1 MPPMRGWRVLLLYL
15 AERPS
20 ALRMTTHQHLRAL
33 ERLPSPSR
41 VLTYN
46 AASGAPAWL
55 RRLKFDAVVLHTT
68 FLCIRWYNRFPELK
82 RSVEWLAGLDAAKI
96 AFPQD
101 DYERGHLLDDWLGE
115 LGVGAICTPLPG
127 HATELYPRLSQTA
140 AIYHALTGY
149 LDKTATAR
157 FAGLP
162 PAGPERPLDIA
173 YRARRLPYWCG
184 SHGQLKHLIGEAV
197 LDAAPQHG
205 LACDIS
211 TRPQETIL
219 GQAWLD
225 FMASARATIGAE
237 SGSSVLDGRGAIRRK
252 IEGLLEERPDL
263 SFEKVAAQMPVGWDD
278 YRFFALSP
286 RHLEAVA
293 TKTAQILV
301 EGEYSGV
308 LEPERHYL
316 PVRRDFSDLDEV
328 LERARDPEL
337 LAQVARRAYEDVYER
352 GDYSTARLTR
362 LLEEVL
368 REHAGTGQASGVS
381 GVGFEA
387 VARAARVQGALA
399 RFRVPA
405 RHLLTLRPGEPA
417 QALAA
422 LGLVASDPAV
432 ARLVLDY
439 LLASDVREHVP
450 PRQALRDFLV
460 LGGLR
465 RERKGR
471 LGADVDEAA
480 HRVVLRSTA
489 GSDGAA
495 LTASG
500 LRELLERGSWEV
512 LWDGEDVRVTHR
524 VELAMPRD
532 APASLPTLS
541 FLARRR
547 PGHVADALSFL
558 FTRR

>member
-1 MPPMRGWRVLLLYL
+1 MGSMRGWRVLLLYL

-33 ERLPSPSR
+33 EQLPSPSR

-46 AASGAPAWL
+46 AAAGAPAWL
-55 RRLKFDAVVLHTT
+55 RRLRFDAVVLHTT
-68 FLCIRWYNRFPELK
+68 FLCIRWYDRFPELK

-127 HATELYPRLSQTA
+127 HADVLYPSLSQSA
-140 AIYHALTGY
+140 GIYHALTGY
-149 LDKTATAR
+149 LDQAETAR
-157 FAGLP
+157 FASIA
-162 PAGPERPLDIA
+162 PAGADRPLDIA
-173 YRARRLPYWCG
+173 YRARNLPYWIG
-184 SHGQLKHLIGEAV
+184 SHGQLKHLVGEAT
-197 LDAAPQHG
+197 LAAAPRHG
-205 LACDIS
+205 LVTDIS

-219 GQAWLD
+219 GGAWLD

-252 IEGLLEERPDL
+252 IEALLREQPDL
-263 SFEKVAAQMPVGWDD
+263 TFDEVATQMPPGWDD

-316 PVRRDFSDLDEV
+316 PVRRDFSDLDDA

-337 LAQVARRAYEDVYER
+337 LGRVAQQAYEDVYES

-368 REHAGTGQASGVS
+368 REHAGEGRPGRGGA
-381 GVGFEA
+381 GFEA
-387 VARAARVQGALA
+387 VARAARAQGALT
-399 RFRVPA
+399 RFRTPV
-405 RHLLTLRPGEPA
+405 RHLLTLRPGEHA

-422 LGLVASDPAV
+422 LRLVATDPAL

-450 PRQALRDFLV
+450 PRQALRDFLLV
-460 LGGLR
+460 GGLR
-465 RERKGR
+465 R
-471 LGADVDEAA
+471 LGAVEAAVDEDA
-480 HRVVLRSTA
+480 HRVVLRSA
-489 GSDGAA
+489 EGEDGGG
-495 LTASG
+495 LSPER
-500 LRELLERGSWEV
+500 LRELLESSSWEFA
-512 LWDGEDVRVTHR
+512 WAGEDVRVSR
-524 VELAMPRD
+524 GVELQMPKD
-532 APASLPTLS
+532 GPSSVPTLS
-541 FLARRR
+541 FLGRRR
-547 PGHVADALSFL
+547 PEHVVSALSRL
-558 FTRR
+558 LTQP